1 MMQKARVHLFKE
13 RSLFYVTFSTSKQAK
28 REKDW
33 LFQLDPVYFIAILGF
48 VHDEAEEIQKFR
60 RNVALRNQDGQL
72 FFDRLHFEFLQMPLF
87 TKQERELET
96 HFDKWL
102 YFLKNLENFGH
113 IPAILDEPSVPK
125 GLPPVAPLAR
135 TLVQGSLS
143 GLRRWIMLICVDW
156 VAPGFD
162 YVAELAFL

>member
-72 FFDRLHFEFLQMPLF
+72 FFDRLYFEFLQMPLF
-87 TKQERELET
+87 TKQEHELET

-102 YFLKNLENFGH
+102 YFL
-113 IPAILDEPSVPK
+113 
-125 GLPPVAPLAR
+125 
-135 TLVQGSLS
+135 
-143 GLRRWIMLICVDW
+143 
-156 VAPGFD
+156 
-162 YVAELAFL
+162 